1 MNKAYVDFD
10 LQIIGV
16 NYFFISSKYGRAF
29 ENIT

>member
-16 NYFFISSKYGRAF
+16 NYFLYLQNMVGLF